1 MLYPS
6 NLALALLTKLRSQT
20 TNEKDKLRLL
30 GEANAWLEKSLNI
43 LDEFVDYFVIVESK
57 FTHKGDPRELKFNH
71 KKFEKFK
78 DKIIYIVDE
87 ETYPQTDEINTED
100 SEGEKSRKAI
110 FNAAYRENGQR
121 NLITKGLKKA
131 NDEDIIM
138 VSDVDEIPKL
148 SELNFKNINEKII
161 LFKQDMFYYKFNLWL
176 PNLIWTGTKACKK
189 KNLVNPQWLRNIKDR
204 KYSFFRIDTFFS
216 KTKYTSIKVIN
227 DGGWHF
233 SNIKTPKEIEFKLRS
248 YLHHKDFDLSP
259 LSVEQINEIIKNK
272 QAIYD
277 LKVDKTVNKIGNGS
291 ILEKF
296 EFNKLPEYIVTNKDK
311 FLDWID

>member
-1 MLYPS
+1 MKIYDCFMYFDEEVVL
-6 NLALALLTKLRSQT
+6 
-20 TNEKDKLRLL
+20 DVRL
-30 GEANAWLEKSLNI
+30 NTLN
-43 LDEFVDYFVIVESK
+43 EFVDYFVIVESIY
-57 FTHKGDPRELKFNH
+57 THKGDPRELKFNH

-100 SEGEKSRKAI
+100 SEDEKSRKAI

-121 NLITKGLKKA
+121 NLITRGLKKA

-248 YLHHKDFDLSP
+248 YLHHREFDLNP
-259 LSVEQINEIIKNK
+259 LSVAQIDEIIRNK

-291 ILEKF
+291 ILKNF
-296 EFNKLPEYIVTNKDK
+296 DLNKLPEYIVTNKNK

>member
-1 MLYPS
+1 MKIYDCFMYFDEEVVL
-6 NLALALLTKLRSQT
+6 
-20 TNEKDKLRLL
+20 DVRL
-30 GEANAWLEKSLNI
+30 NTLN
-43 LDEFVDYFVIVESK
+43 EFVDYFVIVESS

-87 ETYPQTDEINTED
+87 QMYSETEELKTED
-100 SEGEKSRKAI
+100 SEEEKSRKSI

-121 NLITKGLKKA
+121 NLIMKGLEGA
-131 NDEDIIM
+131 NDEDLILI
-138 VSDVDEIPKL
+138 SDVDEIPKL
-148 SELNFKNINEKII
+148 SDLNFKNVNEKII

-176 PNLIWTGTKACKK
+176 PDLIWTGTKACKK

-216 KTKYTSIKVIN
+216 KTKYNSIKIIN
-227 DGGWHF
+227 NGGWHF

-248 YLHHKDFDLSP
+248 YLHHREFDVNP
-259 LSVEQINEIIKNK
+259 LSVGRINEIIKNK

-277 LKVDKTVNKIGNGS
+277 LKVDKTDNKIGNGNF
-291 ILEKF
+291 LKKF
-296 EFNKLPEYIVTNKDK
+296 ELNKLPEYIISNQNK
-311 FLDWID
+311 FSDWID